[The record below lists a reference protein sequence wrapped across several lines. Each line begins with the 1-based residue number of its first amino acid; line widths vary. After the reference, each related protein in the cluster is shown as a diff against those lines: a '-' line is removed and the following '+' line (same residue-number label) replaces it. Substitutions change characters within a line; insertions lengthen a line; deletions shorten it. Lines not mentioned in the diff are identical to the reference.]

1 LRRSSLNRE
10 CYKETLPKNL
20 GRVKLWSFLL
30 RRLALTPSLRF
41 FKLAKEQARERML
54 GGTLAEKSAGVEKG
68 RATEVIARQVGF
80 SNDLVEM
87 AIWITERIRRL

>member
-1 LRRSSLNRE
+1 
-10 CYKETLPKNL
+10 
-20 GRVKLWSFLL
+20 
-30 RRLALTPSLRF
+30 
-41 FKLAKEQARERML
+41 ML